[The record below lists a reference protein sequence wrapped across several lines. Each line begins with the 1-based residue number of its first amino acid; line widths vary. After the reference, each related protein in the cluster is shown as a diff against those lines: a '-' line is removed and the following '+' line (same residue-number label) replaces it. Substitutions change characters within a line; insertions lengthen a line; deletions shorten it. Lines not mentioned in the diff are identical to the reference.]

1 MRYHLLSSIT
11 FIRVCHTGEH
21 TACYMW
27 CEAALDAQE
36 HVSAMMTVANHL
48 VLALTNAYRKQI
60 TETGRSGCLCICVYH
75 EVYSLPNFFVSYTR
89 SAYLALPVFAILLI
103 LQATVY
109 G

>member
-36 HVSAMMTVANHL
+36 HVSAMMSVANHV
-48 VLALTNAYRKQI
+48 VLALT
-60 TETGRSGCLCICVYH
+60 
-75 EVYSLPNFFVSYTR
+75 
-89 SAYLALPVFAILLI
+89 
-103 LQATVY
+103 TV
-109 G
+109 